1 MQAAQPFQEDTEVTI
16 TFSDITATGG
26 SSLSTLGVDYISDSV
41 TVTFLAGQRFSTF
54 ASIPI
59 KDDGIFERSE
69 NFIAAFDLP
78 TDRDNIQKGSP
89 SEANVS
95 IIEEQQNVT
104 VNFSPI
110 VYSVNE
116 TEGFVTLTLIASSA
130 VAQDYDVIVFTADG
144 TAIGRLLK
152 YFKYIF

>member
-1 MQAAQPFQEDTEVTI
+1 MQAVQPFQEDTEVTI

-41 TVTFLAGQRFSTF
+41 TVTFLAGQRFSTL

-59 KDDGIFERSE
+59 RDDGIFEGSE
-69 NFIAAFDLP
+69 NFIATFDLP

-95 IIEEQQNVT
+95 IIECKC
-104 VNFSPI
+104 I
-110 VYSVNE
+110 Y
-116 TEGFVTLTLIASSA
+116 
-130 VAQDYDVIVFTADG
+130 
-144 TAIGRLLK
+144 LL
-152 YFKYIF
+152 